1 MNKQNLVSYLEEK
14 NVEYEIINHTRSIK
28 TAKEGAD
35 YHGIDISQTAPTLI
49 LRTERGYFCLI
60 ISGNYGRVVMSSLK
74 GLLNAEEVRLANP
87 QEVEEVTG
95 TQIGNVSLIN
105 PELPTIIDRELY
117 RYSHIYGGAGE
128 PQTTLKLRSRDMEKL
143 INVIGYVR

>member
-28 TAKEGAD
+28 TAQEGAD